1 MDDAA
6 LPMRELKYKERPGFD
21 TRTMRWIYRVL
32 YPFFHCRVNLPAELR
47 DSGEPV
53 VFIGNHYNIF
63 GPFSFI
69 LSMPVVA
76 RAWINVELVR
86 EETAG
91 EALHS
96 GMAKLLPFLGERP
109 RNWLCTKIAHMGCGT
124 LARLGVIPV
133 DRNQPSTLISTMRES
148 LRALEAGQ
156 NLVIFPEIGLPEYSL
171 TSVTPF
177 FSGFATLGRLYY
189 RKTGKALR
197 FCPCYID
204 EQHHQ
209 IRIGETV
216 SWNPENPDASAETE
230 RVSETLN
237 QRIREM
243 AAENRGVEKEKST
256 PVRQTILF
264 FCNLMRILLM
274 IPLLTMLGLPNPRL
288 ILLFYVLIQGLRL
301 VFNVVCST
309 YVSTNRLSFLLSHA
323 LDILTDIAVLAYIS
337 TGQARIGRL
346 LTVLILNGVIIL
358 CSNIT
363 ALIRFRRC
371 AGVNYFDTLSA
382 NLLFLI
388 CLLHLMK
395 IPLTGIL
402 ARMAE
407 IATIL
412 VLAFSAG
419 FGVALNLRI
428 GREEHETGAA
438 EKKGER
444 FRGK

>member
-1 MDDAA
+1 MGDAA
-6 LPMRELKYKERPGFD
+6 LPMRELKYRERPGFD

-32 YPFFHCRVNLPAELR
+32 YPFFHCRVNLPSGLR

-53 VFIGNHYNIF
+53 VFIGNHYNVF
-63 GPFSFI
+63 GPVSFV

-96 GMAKLLPFLGERP
+96 GMAKLLPFLSGKA
-109 RNWLCTKIAHMGCGT
+109 RNWLCAKIAHMGCGT

-133 DRNQPSTLISTMRES
+133 DRNQPSTLVSTMRES
-148 LRALEAGQ
+148 LRALEDGQ
-156 NLVIFPEIGLPEYSL
+156 NLVIFPETGLPEYSL

-177 FSGFATLGRLYY
+177 YSGFATLGRLYC
-189 RKTGKALR
+189 RKTGRALR

-209 IRIGETV
+209 IRIGEVAT
-216 SWNPENPDASAETE
+216 WDPENPDAKAETE
-230 RVSETLN
+230 RISETLN

-243 AAENRGVEKEKST
+243 ADESRGVEKEKST
-256 PVRQTILF
+256 PVRRTILF
-264 FCNLMRILLM
+264 FCNLLRLVLM
-274 IPLLTMLGLPNPRL
+274 IPLLTMLGIPNLRM
-288 ILLFYVLIQGLRL
+288 ILLFYGLIQGLRL

-309 YVSTNRLSFLLSHA
+309 YASTNRLSFLLSHG
-323 LDILTDIAVLAYIS
+323 LDILTDIAVLVYIHS
-337 TGQARIGRL
+337 GPARIGRL
-346 LTVLILNGVIIL
+346 LTALILNGVIL
-358 CSNIT
+358 LFSNIIS
-363 ALIRFRRC
+363 LIRYHRC

-388 CLLHLMK
+388 CLLHLMQ

-407 IATIL
+407 MATIL
-412 VLAFSAG
+412 FLICSAG

-428 GREEHETGAA
+428 GREEQET
-438 EKKGER
+438 
-444 FRGK
+444 